1 MKFKMAWGIQSFCLC
16 FLFNLAFAA
25 VIFLMADT
33 ILESLNVWVSPL
45 MGPDAPALSED
56 LQMALGSLGTF
67 VVQIRGYLVPVLAA
81 LTTAITLLLWFFLF
95 VAGGR
100 QIRRAAVLSAAQAK
114 IEISAKPKE
123 EGEEAR

>member
-25 VIFLMADT
+25 VIFLMADK

-56 LQMALGSLGTF
+56 LQMALGSFGTF
-67 VVQIRGYLVPVLAA
+67 VVQIREYLVPVLAA
-81 LTTAITLLLWFFLF
+81 LTTAITLLLWFFVF

-100 QIRRAAVLSAAQAK
+100 QIRRAVLSAAQAK

>member
-1 MKFKMAWGIQSFCLC
+1 MKVKMAWAIQSFCLC

-25 VIFLMADT
+25 VIFLMADK
-33 ILESLNVWVSPL
+33 ILEALNVWVSPL
-45 MGPDAPALSED
+45 MGPGAPVLSED
-56 LQMALGSLGTF
+56 LQMALGSFGTF

-81 LTTAITLLLWFFLF
+81 LTTAVTLLLWFFLF

-100 QIRRAAVLSAAQAK
+100 QIRRAVLGAAQAK
-114 IEISAKPKE
+114 IEVSTKPKE